1 MNVIQFPLPTTHRG
15 LLMFIGLANY
25 FRDHAPNMI
34 DMMKPLRDMITVG
47 KGPSLSKQFVWGEEQ
62 IAAFNACQLAV
73 SNCQQL

>member
-34 DMMKPLRDMITVG
+34 EMMKPLRDMITVG
-47 KGPSLSKQFVWGEEQ
+47 KGEEQ

-73 SNCQQL
+73 SNFQQL